1 MNLVGQSPAPLLPFR
16 GGRGC
21 VLAQEIGVAYV
32 SLLPSG
38 RGFSKATQDEAEKA
52 FKGAEKSSSGFF
64 SGVAKWAKRGT
75 LLVGGMVAG
84 VGALAAK
91 GGISRALNI
100 EDATAKLQG
109 LGHDTKAVEQIMSD
123 ALASVKGTAFGL
135 DTAATMAAS
144 AVAAGIKPGRELERY
159 LRLTADAATIA
170 GGSMD
175 DLGRVMNN
183 VTTLGAAYNDSLQ
196 ILAQKGLPIYDWLAE
211 KLGVTTAEVKELAS
225 QGKVS
230 AEVFRGAIEDNI
242 AGAALTAG
250 DTTRGAFE
258 NMRAALSRL
267 GVAFVGDGLSG
278 AKTFFTEV
286 TVILDGLTERVGP
299 WADLIQEKLRGA
311 FEIEGMGER
320 FLAWLDDFGKSFD
333 SSPFGL
339 MFEAL
344 KPLIPVAREFATD
357 VGPVLA
363 DTLGQILEAVAP
375 LIPLLG
381 EELVNAL
388 VILAPP
394 VTDLLVALLP
404 LIPPLVQLA
413 VQIIPLL
420 TPLITG
426 LAHVVG
432 WMTESF
438 TEWLG
443 AVQAFAE
450 FTYGDGSLQEL
461 KSRLED
467 IPGPMGAVLRGFVS
481 FMQGATTAIVTVRN
495 VWVGMWSNI
504 QAVFASAESFLKSRV
519 QALWNLLPEE
529 FRIGV
534 ARAVMWVRMLP
545 VQVMAALGN
554 AGQWLVNSGK
564 ALIAGF
570 IRGIQ
575 SKIRE
580 VASAVAQVMS
590 VAKGFFPHSP
600 AKWGPFSGAGWTQ
613 LTESGGTIV
622 DEFLSGLQAGGPT
635 IQAALNHV
643 VSVPSMAGVASAVTS
658 GLGVGDSLR
667 LVVDGREFTAFV
679 DDRANTQVH
688 RASSSRRVAFENG
701 YRG

>member
-1 MNLVGQSPAPLLPFR
+1 M
-16 GGRGC
+16 
-21 VLAQEIGVAYV
+21 AQEIGVAYV

-109 LGHDTKAVEQIMSD
+109 LGHDTKAVESIMND

-135 DTAATMAAS
+135 DAAATVAAS
-144 AVAAGIKPGRELERY
+144 AVAAGIKPGQELENY

-170 GGSMD
+170 GISMGEMGAIMNKVQAN
-175 DLGRVMNN
+175 GRAMTENLN
-183 VTTLGAAYNDSLQ
+183 QLQ
-196 ILAQKGLPIYDWLAE
+196 DRGIPVLQWLADE
-211 KLGVTTAEVKELAS
+211 YGVTTEAMSEMVSKGQVDAETFNRVLQE
-225 QGKVS
+225 
-230 AEVFRGAIEDNI
+230 NI
-242 AGAALTAG
+242 GGAALKSG
-250 DTTRGAFE
+250 ETTRGAFA
-258 NMRAALSRL
+258 NMMAALSRL
-267 GVAFVGDGLSG
+267 GVAFVGDGLEG
-278 AKTFFTEV
+278 AKTFFKEV
-286 TVILDGLTERVGP
+286 TIILDGLTERIGP
-299 WADLIQEKLRGA
+299 WADAIQGKLKGL
-311 FEIEGMGER
+311 FELDGMGEN
-320 FLAWLDDFGKSFD
+320 FLGWLDEFTQNFD

-344 KPLIPVAREFATD
+344 KPLIPVAREFATE

-363 DTLGQILEAVAP
+363 ETLGQILTAVGP

-381 EELVNAL
+381 EELVNAI

-426 LAHVVG
+426 LAQVVG
-432 WMTESF
+432 WMAESL
-438 TEWLG
+438 TGWLN
-443 AVQAFAE
+443 ASQAFAE
-450 FTYGDGSLQEL
+450 FNAGDITLDEL

-467 IPGPMGAVLRGFVS
+467 IPGPLGDVVRGF
-481 FMQGATTAIVTVRN
+481 TTFAETVGRVVGTVRVLWDGLWRN
-495 VWVGMWSNI
+495 LQMSFTI
-504 QAVFASAESFLKSRV
+504 AEGFLKSRV
-519 QALWNLLPEE
+519 KTLWEMLPEE
-529 FRIGV
+529 FRTGV
-534 ARAVMWVRMLP
+534 ERAVNWVRTLP
-545 VQVMAALGN
+545 TRVQTAMGN
-554 AGQWLVNSGK
+554 AGEWLVNSGK
-564 ALIAGF
+564 ELIRGF
-570 IRGIQ
+570 IRGIRN
-575 SKIRE
+575 KIKE
-580 VASAVAQVMS
+580 VSQAVGEVMS

-613 LTESGGTIV
+613 ITESGGTIV